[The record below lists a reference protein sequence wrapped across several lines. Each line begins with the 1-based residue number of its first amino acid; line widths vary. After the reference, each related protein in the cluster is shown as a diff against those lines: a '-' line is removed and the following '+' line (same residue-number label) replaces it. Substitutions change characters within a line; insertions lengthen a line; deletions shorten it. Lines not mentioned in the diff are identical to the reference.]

1 MIHWLCKSQA
11 IYRGRALPAS
21 SLPTVASYATYLRRP
36 KFIFL
41 EKLWKNYFREWTRRL
56 DDNRNA
62 LLVVAILLI
71 TMTYQGVLSPPEG
84 FWQDDYKKIAK
95 NPTDYLPWTN
105 QSKPWTN
112 QSVPSGLGAMPIST
126 VFGNQSIS
134 QSHEAGTAVGF
145 TTYPFWIFMPLNSVT
160 FMLSSTIIFL
170 LVPFEYIYVMFQAA
184 LVFLNMCY
192 FSSLM
197 VIGVSVWT
205 VIVLVSVL
213 PLAFYS
219 CHIKRLFV
227 ARVVCWFIHGGKN
240 WWNKPSLEFYV
251 SKCVSI
257 FVFICFSTKKFYV

>member
-1 MIHWLCKSQA
+1 MVYYYIMQVVRLLLASRYDIDINVKNSDGKTTWDILQEQTQVNNEEIRVMLS
-11 IYRGRALPAS
+11 RGRALPTS
-21 SLPTVASYATYLRRP
+21 SLPTVTSYETYLRRP

-41 EKLWKNYFREWTRRL
+41 EKLWKNYFRERTRRL

-71 TMTYQGVLSPPEG
+71 TVTYQGVLSPLKG
-84 FWQDDYKKIAK
+84 FWQDDYKKLTK

-105 QSKPWTN
+105 QSEPWTN

-134 QSHEAGTAVGF
+134 QSHEARTAVGF
-145 TTYPFWIFMPLNSVT
+145 TTYPFWIFMALNSVT

-170 LVPFEYIYVMFQAA
+170 LIPFEYIYVMFQAA

-192 FSSLM
+192 FSSPM
-197 VIGVSVWT
+197 VIGISVWT

-213 PLAFYS
+213 PL
-219 CHIKRLFV
+219 LFILV
-227 ARVVCWFIHGGKN
+227 ILKG
-240 WWNKPSLEFYV
+240 
-251 SKCVSI
+251 
-257 FVFICFSTKKFYV
+257 FS